1 MARFAG
7 LTGARGVRSERTIHR
22 SSRGGHRS
30 ARRHWRV
37 PLAVLATGAML
48 ALPAPTASLADP
60 GASLDQVRSQV
71 RDLQHEA
78 ESASER
84 YNQARE
90 DLKQV
95 TAQLASI
102 RTKVDK
108 QRQAQQEAQRS
119 VEQLAR
125 TLYMSGTID
134 PTLQV
139 LLTEDPAAFLAQAS
153 AMDHLAQGQQD
164 LLRGWQTANLRLVQ
178 AEAELADRQER
189 ARQLTADMRDATA
202 EADAKLASAQ
212 GLLSNLSAAERQR
225 LDELRK
231 QERQQQAEQAQEAA
245 RQAGSGSG
253 GGSGSGSGGG
263 SGGGSAAVSGK
274 AAQVV
279 QFALSQV
286 GKSYRAARTGPDSY
300 DCSGLVL
307 AAFRKVGIS
316 LTHYSR
322 AQYAQT
328 KRVSMS
334 QLRPGDLVFYFG
346 RGAHHVA
353 IYVGNGKMVSAS
365 NPDDGVELINF
376 LGPWYRERF
385 SGAGRVL

>member
-1 MARFAG
+1 MSTT
-7 LTGARGVRSERTIHR
+7 LV
-22 SSRGGHRS
+22 
-30 ARRHWRV
+30 
-37 PLAVLATGAML
+37 
-48 ALPAPTASLADP
+48 LPATVPASADP

-71 RDLQHEA
+71 RDLQHDA

-90 DLKQV
+90 DLKDV

-102 RTKVDK
+102 RSKVDK
-108 QRQAQQEAQRS
+108 QRLAQQEAQRS

-164 LLRGWQTANLRLVQ
+164 LLRGWRTTNLRLVQ

-189 ARQLTADMRDATA
+189 IRQLTKDMKDATA

-212 GLLSNLSAAERQR
+212 GLLSNLSVQERQR
-225 LDELRK
+225 LEELRK
-231 QERQQQAEQAQEAA
+231 QERQQQAAQAQEAA
-245 RQAGSGSG
+245 RQAG
-253 GGSGSGSGGG
+253 GG
-263 SGGGSAAVSGK
+263 SGGGSESGSGGGAGGGSSAASGK

-279 QFALSQV
+279 QFALAQV

-307 AAFRKVGIS
+307 AAFRKVGVS

-322 AQYAQT
+322 AQYEQT

-334 QLRPGDLVFYFG
+334 QMRPGDLVFYFG

-365 NPDDGVELINF
+365 NPDDGVELISF

-385 SGAGRVL
+385 SGVGRVL

>member
-1 MARFAG
+1 MA
-7 LTGARGVRSERTIHR
+7 
-22 SSRGGHRS
+22 
-30 ARRHWRV
+30 
-37 PLAVLATGAML
+37 L
-48 ALPAPTASLADP
+48 ALPTPVPASADP
-60 GASLDQVRSQV
+60 GANLDQVRSQV

-90 DLKQV
+90 DLKEV

-102 RTKVDK
+102 RSKVDR
-108 QRQAQQEAQRS
+108 QRQEQQEAQRS

-164 LLRGWQTANLRLVQ
+164 LLRSWRTANLRLAQ

-189 ARQLTADMRDATA
+189 IRQLTRDMKDATA

-212 GLLSNLSAAERQR
+212 GLLSNLSAQERQR
-225 LDELRK
+225 LDQLRT
-231 QERQQQAEQAQEAA
+231 QERQQQAAQAQEAA
-245 RQAGSGSG
+245 RQASGSGGGSGGSG
-253 GGSGSGSGGG
+253 GGSGSGS
-263 SGGGSAAVSGK
+263 SAVSGK
-274 AAQVV
+274 AAAVV
-279 QFALSQV
+279 QFALAQV

-307 AAFRKVGIS
+307 AAFRKVGVS

-322 AQYAQT
+322 AQYQQT

-334 QLRPGDLVFYFG
+334 QMRPGDLVFYFG

-385 SGAGRVL
+385 SGVGRVL